1 MKPRQEGIAEGYLSD
16 IDECVT
22 LKNTPCPGRCI
33 NIPGSYRCN
42 CSVAGYVDSRN
53 PHSCNDFDECS
64 INNGGCSDRCENI
77 HGSYKC
83 RCERKGY
90 KLAADRHSCEDL
102 NECERYRKA
111 CSGGK
116 CFNTV
121 GSYYCK
127 CKKSFV
133 LSEDKSQCIDINE
146 CESNNGGCSMG
157 CVNLFGSF
165 KCTCPKD
172 AYTIAADG
180 FSCLDVDECENNKG
194 GCDEKCINTI
204 GSFKCLCET
213 FGKVLSEDGKTC
225 QFCTKNT
232 YFNSA
237 KKSCTNCPKHS
248 YIAEG
253 SPHLSVDEC
262 ICNKGFE
269 GNPGKA
275 VTCEDID
282 ECSTSTNQSKACS
295 YGCINT
301 PGSAYCTC
309 PNGFTLQENQ
319 RDCTDI
325 DECASRNGDCQQ
337 ICENVDG
344 SYYCECH
351 RPGFILS
358 NEDNKTC
365 LDIDECADGFGC
377 EYDCVNTNGS
387 AYCACAVGFELAPDM
402 KNCTDVDECLL
413 DNSTCGETCI
423 NLEGSYECICS
434 SAGMKLSYDRFSC
447 IDINECVEGFNP
459 CEENCVNTIGSFY
472 CECLT
477 HGFEL
482 TSDGFNCSDVDE
494 CASELKNG
502 CDQLCYNVPGSYDC
516 DCNPGYWMDTSL
528 DCIGCLRNT
537 YRSKTDVICVQCP
550 NSSHTD
556 GPLKTSIKDCFC
568 NEGYQGSP
576 PDNIPCED
584 IDECENNYFAC
595 EHKCHNTPGSVHCSC
610 PKGFQLTENKKNCTD
625 INECLSSNGNCAQIC
640 INTIGSHHCECE
652 PERYVLAENGFS
664 CSDVNECAKENDGCS
679 QICVNTVGSSYC
691 ACSHGFKLKPN
702 TKNCTDINECEDNYI
717 CDDVCVNNNGSFECF
732 CNKTGFILHSNRRSC
747 IDINECFLNRSIC
760 HQACENTQGSYRCY
774 CMTGY
779 TLSEDGYTCQD
790 VDECASNKTHGCSH
804 ICINIPGSY
813 QCDCPSGYQVSSGTS
828 CSKCPH
834 DSYRSVNDTGCQRCP
849 TDSFTADAGST
860 SVEDCFC
867 ASGFIRDRFGKE
879 HCTDIHPCL
888 QIGLNCSQYCKL
900 SQDEPYCY
908 CYSGFQLKSNSSS
921 ECVDIDECAE
931 NNGKCNQVCI
941 NTIGS
946 HKCDCNEGFRMLYG
960 DRYTCEETN
969 ECDFNNGN
977 CSHQC
982 VNDVGSFHCTCN
994 EGYTLS
1000 TNGHSCLP
1008 SDGCESFEVPQ
1019 HAVIKNH
1026 LCQRN
1031 RRLKFGQRCH
1041 INCLK
1046 GFNMEGPS
1054 MVVCLKTGSWS
1065 GHNITCRDINECE
1078 ENNGKCSQICVN
1090 ELGGYSCNC
1099 TAGYRLRKNG
1109 HTCSDMNE
1117 CQEDNGRC
1125 DHQCVNTVGSYF
1137 CGCNQGFSLDTDKH
1151 SCTSDGCDQFQVP
1164 DNALVNNSRCT
1175 DIKGHIDVGTVCV
1188 ISCQEGFVLAGY
1200 PTVSCFINGTWSRH
1214 SATCKDI
1221 NECTKDNGRCAH
1233 QCINTEGSYL
1243 CECNQG
1249 YTLEID
1255 GHSCSDIDQCQE
1267 NNGNCEQNC
1276 HNMNGSYVCSCDAG
1290 FSLHPDN
1297 RSCSDINECHQNN
1310 QCEHLCFNTMGS
1322 YRCVCNSGF
1331 TLDMDKHSCV
1341 GYCDMFELPENTFV
1355 KNSGCPLNQKIKIGS
1370 KCQVQCHKGYRLSG
1384 SSTYKCLK
1392 NGFWSKN
1399 NVTCIDID
1407 ECEKKNGKCDHKC
1420 VNTLGSYFCKCN
1432 DGYSLHPKGHSCI
1445 DINECEKKN
1454 ASCQHTCVNSK
1465 GSYFCKCK
1473 AGFTL
1478 NPDGYSCKAKFC
1490 DKFQVPE
1497 NAIVKNQRCLKDPL
1511 MKLGSRCQVKCHKGF
1526 RLPVSST
1533 FRCLKDGSWSKKNV
1547 SCEDI
1552 NECEKNNKCD
1562 HQCINTPGSYFC
1574 KCDKGYTLDSKG
1586 HSCKAEYCE
1595 TFHAPVNAD
1604 VKYKACLKN
1613 QTLQIGTKCPIKCHK
1628 GFHLDGSSTL
1638 RCLKNGS
1645 WSRNN
1650 VTCEDIDEC
1659 EKNNGK
1665 CEHQCVNT
1673 MGSYFCKCD
1682 PGYHLNPNG
1691 RTCSASV
1698 CNTLTAP
1705 DNNNNV
1711 TVKSVKCLTRA
1722 KLIAGTKCQLA
1733 CPKGH
1738 EVKGPS
1744 FLECLGNGT
1753 WSKFKSTCQDI
1764 NECETH
1770 NGQCSNICI
1779 NEVGSYHCE
1788 CPDGLNLTSDGHS
1801 CLASH
1806 CPSLVFPE
1814 NGQLIPASCQYPNE
1828 TGIKPGTVCKVKCLK
1843 GYTVNGTKS
1852 VKCLLNGSWSQKQAT
1867 CAAKS
1872 CPKMSITPHATLE
1885 PTICQNSTVPVNT
1898 FCLTKCASGYQLV
1911 GDAINHCLPSSTW
1924 AKESAKCVPLTIV
1937 NGIQCPAN
1945 IQQVLPKRKSYI
1957 AIAMP
1962 HIENAVDWTVEETW
1976 ADFKRSTVLFQ
1987 AGKTVLHLNVKS
1999 KSGDIVKCNLTIE
2012 AIDQEPPVYRSCP
2025 KIVQTVA
2032 WGKHPKV
2039 FWEIPLFLDNVAVVK
2054 IKSNKV
2060 PEESEMDYGMNQVI
2074 YTGRDSENNF
2084 ARCIFMVDVK
2094 HGRCPEL
2101 VKPQNGYLRCSYTD
2115 DDAQRC
2121 TAGCNSYFRFPN
2133 NHTKFVFRCPPDSDK
2148 WDIPPIQLTHCI
2160 DMCKPGSFRQRDT
2173 VCEPCAIGTFQNKW
2187 EKTFCKPCPLG
2198 KTTLAAGAKNQRH
2211 CVSISQ

>member
-1 MKPRQEGIAEGYLSD
+1 MNDDNIDIDEDIDYCDEGVNEIKESNEY

-262 ICNKGFE
+262 ICNKGFA

-702 TKNCTDINECEDNYI
+702 TKNCTDINECE
-717 CDDVCVNNNGSFECF
+717 
-732 CNKTGFILHSNRRSC
+732 
-747 IDINECFLNRSIC
+747 
-760 HQACENTQGSYRCY
+760 
-774 CMTGY
+774 
-779 TLSEDGYTCQD
+779 
-790 VDECASNKTHGCSH
+790 
-804 ICINIPGSY
+804 
-813 QCDCPSGYQVSSGTS
+813 
-828 CSKCPH
+828 
-834 DSYRSVNDTGCQRCP
+834 
-849 TDSFTADAGST
+849 
-860 SVEDCFC
+860 
-867 ASGFIRDRFGKE
+867 
-879 HCTDIHPCL
+879 
-888 QIGLNCSQYCKL
+888 
-900 SQDEPYCY
+900 
-908 CYSGFQLKSNSSS
+908 
-921 ECVDIDECAE
+921 E
-931 NNGKCNQVCI
+931 NNGKCN
-941 NTIGS
+941 
-946 HKCDCNEGFRMLYG
+946 
-960 DRYTCEETN
+960 
-969 ECDFNNGN
+969 
-977 CSHQC
+977 
-982 VNDVGSFHCTCN
+982 
-994 EGYTLS
+994 
-1000 TNGHSCLP
+1000 
-1008 SDGCESFEVPQ
+1008 
-1019 HAVIKNH
+1019 
-1026 LCQRN
+1026 
-1031 RRLKFGQRCH
+1031 
-1041 INCLK
+1041 
-1046 GFNMEGPS
+1046 
-1054 MVVCLKTGSWS
+1054 
-1065 GHNITCRDINECE
+1065 
-1078 ENNGKCSQICVN
+1078 QICVN

-1109 HTCSDMNE
+1109 HTCSDLNE

-1221 NECTKDNGRCAH
+1221 NECTKENGRCAH

-1297 RSCSDINECHQNN
+1297 RSCSDVNECHQNN

-1478 NPDGYSCKAKFC
+1478 NSDGYSCKAKFC

-1511 MKLGSRCQVKCHKGF
+1511 MKLGSRCQVKCLKGF

-1574 KCDKGYTLDSKG
+1574 KCEKGYTLDSKG

-1733 CPKGH
+1733 CPEGH

-1753 WSKFKSTCQDI
+1753 WSKFMSTCQDI

-1872 CPKMSITPHATLE
+1872 CPNMGITPHATFE